1 MRNVTLVFR
10 DRVMAVCG
18 ESWQA
23 YHDAYLE
30 ARAHPPAGYDPTAR
44 VERPAPKPQGGIAVV
59 PVMGALSRRGDFFTD
74 MLGWATYEGIAD
86 TISALAADRS
96 IAKIV
101 LRVDSPGGTVFGVE
115 EAAQAVSDAAKRKPV
130 IAVADGLMASA
141 AYWVSSGA
149 TEIIAS
155 PGSELGSIGV
165 IAMHVDQ
172 SAALAQEGIVATE
185 IKAGKYKGEGSPL
198 RPLSDDDRAALE
210 DRIEAQYALFTSRV
224 ARGRKVSVEDVR
236 SGFGEGR
243 VLTAQA
249 AVKAGLANR
258 IARMGDVIESSL
270 EEITGRSRASADA
283 DLRMRA
289 RLLALCG
296 D

>member
-1 MRNVTLVFR
+1 MSVSMLLR
-10 DRVMAVCG
+10 DRVMAVC
-18 ESWQA
+18 EDSWAA
-23 YHDAYLE
+23 YRDAYLD

-44 VERPAPKPQGGIAVV
+44 IERPNPKPQGGIAVV
-59 PVMGALSRRGDFFTD
+59 PIMGGLSRRGDFFTD
-74 MLGWATYEGIAD
+74 ILGWSTYESIAE
-86 TISALAADRS
+86 TMGQLASDRS
-96 IAKIV
+96 IARIV

-115 EAAQAVSDAAKRKPV
+115 DAAQAVADAAKRKPV
-130 IAVADGLMASA
+130 IAIADGLMASA

-149 TEIIAS
+149 TEIIAT

-165 IAMHVDQ
+165 IATHTDV
-172 SAALAQEGIVATE
+172 SGALEQDGIKATE
-185 IKAGKYKGEGSPL
+185 IKAGKHKGEGSPL
-198 RPLSDDDRAALE
+198 RPLSDEDRAALE
-210 DRIEAQYALFTSRV
+210 ERIEAQYSLFVSRV

-236 SGFGEGR
+236 AGFGEGR

-258 IARMGDVIESSL
+258 IARMPDVIDAAIDEL
-270 EEITGRSRASADA
+270 TTKSRASAVDA
-283 DLRMRA
+283 DLRLKA